1 MSKTFDALNEEN
13 QRHQKA
19 AASLIADLKRH
30 ILTLPDNP
38 RINRL
43 AGSPRAFTMKAS
55 DLGKSWLPRY
65 HDFKTQYEMVVK
77 RLESGTPSQVVNRLK
92 EMVTM
97 GMILTPGV
105 IGKGLN
111 LHPDVVDRLRYI
123 ANMPPLNC
131 PNCHGDRDWDGAEAN
146 KVKIICHFC
155 GMTT

>member
-30 ILTLPDNP
+30 ILALPDNP

-55 DLGKSWLPRY
+55 DLGKSWSPRY

-77 RLESGTPSQVVNRLK
+77 RLESGTPSQVVDRLK

-97 GMILTPGV
+97 EMIPTAAGRGV
-105 IGKGLN
+105 N
-111 LHPDVVDRLRYI
+111 LHPEVADKLRFV
-123 ANMPPLNC
+123 ANMPPLKC
-131 PNCHGDRDWDGAEAN
+131 PNCHGDRDWDGVGTKA
-146 KVKIICHFC
+146 VCHFC